1 MLYHTWDAPRAVPGC
16 RWTIQGK
23 GAALMATQDPYA
35 AQLQQAYQLIQQG
48 EREQALAILYG
59 VVTGAPLHRD
69 AWWLIAQAATNTRQ
83 REQAL
88 RRALEIDPTFEPAR
102 RMLARLSQMNV
113 PTEPGGTA
121 QPPEAP
127 AGSPPSGPLPY
138 APPPPAPNYGRPFE
152 QARSPFEAEPTMT
165 PPSPPRRE
173 RPPPRSANVRRN
185 ESAKSS
191 TWSAAMCSSSWW
203 STAGAAVGASPWC

>member
-1 MLYHTWDAPRAVPGC
+1 
-16 RWTIQGK
+16 
-23 GAALMATQDPYA
+23 MATQDPYA

-88 RRALEIDPTFEPAR
+88 RRALEIDPTFEPAQ

-121 QPPEAP
+121 RPPEFPRRGTTLWP
-127 AGSPPSGPLPY
+127 AALCPPAARARLRPSLRAGPQPVRGRADDAAAES
-138 APPPPAPNYGRPFE
+138 APPGAVPG
-152 QARSPFEAEPTMT
+152 ART
-165 PPSPPRRE
+165 
-173 RPPPRSANVRRN
+173 SA
-185 ESAKSS
+185 
-191 TWSAAMCSSSWW
+191 
-203 STAGAAVGASPWC
+203 GP